1 LFSAPTLIFAA
12 AAVVIGNNNDNDNDN
27 NNKTMIWVVLAV
39 LAGVVLM
46 IMLGLLVYLTARL
59 GKLERM
65 LHNTR
70 QFAQRARDHT
80 LGAVT
85 AASHAVRQ
93 MTTQDPVTG
102 VESRVEDA
110 YRYREPEVV
119 HDLDQRPYDTDSQD
133 EDKEGG
139 DLEAGHGNGLPAN
152 YGSGAAV
159 PATIAYPTQRQ
170 AERGFPTAQGVAAKH
185 MDIVAPRQPMETTS
199 TPARPTAAGNG
210 RADRSRYTQKLASRQ
225 RARKNGLQ
233 QQQATRVQATRVQSK
248 RMAAHQRNLALIQ
261 KQQQMRV
268 LQRRNHQQYKDPRAA
283 ESRYRL
289 SSETAGKPPRS
300 PPPVPRTSSPA
311 VDMNPREI

>member
-1 LFSAPTLIFAA
+1 
-12 AAVVIGNNNDNDNDN
+12 
-27 NNKTMIWVVLAV
+27 MIWVVLAV

-70 QFAQRARDHT
+70 RFAQRARDHT

-85 AASHAVRQ
+85 AASHAVHQ
-93 MTTQDPVTG
+93 MTTQEPATG

-119 HDLDQRPYDTDSQD
+119 HDLDQHPYDTDSQD

-152 YGSGAAV
+152 YGSGPAV
-159 PATIAYPTQRQ
+159 SATVPYPMQRQ
-170 AERGFPTAQGVAAKH
+170 AARALPTPQGVAAKH
-185 MDIVAPRQPMETTS
+185 MDIVAPRQPMEIANTA
-199 TPARPTAAGNG
+199 ARPTAAGNG
-210 RADRSRYTQKLASRQ
+210 RADRSRYAQKLASRQ
-225 RARKNGLQ
+225 KTRKNGLQ
-233 QQQATRVQATRVQSK
+233 QQQQQQAPRVQAGRVQSK

-261 KQQQMRV
+261 KQQRARV